1 MKRAAVLLA
10 ALLGCDPLLGGRC
23 EDGWMPSPGACD
35 AGTVTADVG
44 TATDVVVER
53 DSGAPA
59 DVGVATDAA
68 LDVVTDV
75 PVFDV
80 VATDAPARD
89 VVAADVVCAPPEML
103 CDGAC
108 VDPASSRAHCGAC
121 GRACPAA
128 QVCASG
134 VCSSF
139 CAAPLLLCAGVCI
152 DPQTDAENCGGCG
165 VVCSTGICNAGRCR
179 DARAGHLVLI
189 GHDYEATRPDQNRVL
204 GNSVFLSASSAP
216 RVATYAVGARA
227 SGVTNAGD
235 AIRQVAGL
243 RAWTELRV
251 TTAEALPAAF
261 SVDTTDVVLIHH
273 LATATDE
280 SIAALALRVAGP
292 AVGFVRAGGVVVV
305 LDGTGSNRGT
315 WPIADATGLL
325 TATGHVVVT
334 GGAAEVRSG
343 ADAVAIGLPVAYR
356 AEQGSVAFTG
366 TDGMGVVIAA
376 AAGPVVIHR
385 VVFGR

>member
-23 EDGWMPSPGACD
+23 EGGWVPSPGACD
-35 AGTVTADVG
+35 AGAVAADVG
-44 TATDVVVER
+44 PSTDIVVER
-53 DSGAPA
+53 DAGAPA
-59 DVGVATDAA
+59 DVGVAMDAGDAA
-68 LDVVTDV
+68 VDGGDALT
-75 PVFDV
+75 DV
-80 VATDAPARD
+80 VARD
-89 VVAADVVCAPPEML
+89 VGATDTACTPPEVL

-108 VDPASSRAHCGAC
+108 VDPASSRAHCGGC
-121 GRACPAA
+121 GRACSGA
-128 QVCASG
+128 QICASG

-139 CAAPLLLCAGVCI
+139 CAPPLLLCDGVCI
-152 DPQTDAENCGGCG
+152 DPQTDPENCGGCD

-227 SGVTNAGD
+227 SGVSNAGD

-243 RAWTELRV
+243 RAWTELPV
-251 TTAEALPAAF
+251 ATAEALPAAF

-273 LATATDE
+273 LAAATDE

-305 LDGTGSNRGT
+305 LDGPGPGRGT

-366 TDGMGVVIAA
+366 TDGAGVVIAA